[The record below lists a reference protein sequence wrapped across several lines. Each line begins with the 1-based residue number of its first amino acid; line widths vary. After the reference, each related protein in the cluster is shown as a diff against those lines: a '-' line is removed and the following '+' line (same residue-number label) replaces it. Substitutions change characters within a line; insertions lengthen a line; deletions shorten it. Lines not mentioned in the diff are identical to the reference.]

1 MQPVA
6 RYGFGVSYWIIL
18 VWSHQPRDALWVK
31 SVLFAVSET
40 QAKIMK
46 IQNLV
51 NPIKLSR
58 IRISY
63 VPG

>member
-18 VWSHQPRDALWVK
+18 VWNPQPRDALWVK
-31 SVLFAVSET
+31 SVLFGVSET
-40 QAKIMK
+40 QAKIVK
-46 IQNLV
+46 IQNLG
-51 NPIKLSR
+51 NPIKLAQ
-58 IRISY
+58 IRITT